1 MSFTKLIEADLSKA
15 ELARANLIGA
25 NLNGINLCGANLTG
39 ANLARANLHYADLRD
54 SELRGA
60 KLIGANLFGADL
72 TRAQALMTNFSDSV
86 LTKACLQ
93 DWNINDLTA
102 FDNVSCQYFYSE
114 IVQQGRRPREGT
126 FKSGEFTA
134 LFQQVVD
141 TVDLIFIDGLD
152 WQSFFASFQE
162 LRQQYDDAEIN
173 IQAIEKKSRGA
184 FVVRLEVSEP
194 LDKAILQ
201 QSWNDIYEKNQQLQ
215 AQLLKTE
222 GKLEGYKEQLDD
234 FQQKVLKGM
243 NAPKYEL
250 SHAQFAVGFA
260 ETLQRDQI
268 GGTINN
274 YGTSLDDITH
284 LITTL
289 REHAQ
294 AFPAENKDK
303 ALDVLKD
310 LERDI
315 QDPEPD
321 PNRIGRRLKRLVAIA
336 TMVGALTG
344 GVRPFPVTSTP
355 SQAMCL
361 S

>member
-114 IVQQGRRPREGT
+114 IVQQGRRPRGGK
-126 FKSGEFTA
+126 FKPGEFTA

-162 LRQQYDDAEIN
+162 LRQQ
-173 IQAIEKKSRGA
+173 
-184 FVVRLEVSEP
+184 
-194 LDKAILQ
+194 
-201 QSWNDIYEKNQQLQ
+201 
-215 AQLLKTE
+215 
-222 GKLEGYKEQLDD
+222 
-234 FQQKVLKGM
+234 
-243 NAPKYEL
+243 
-250 SHAQFAVGFA
+250 
-260 ETLQRDQI
+260 
-268 GGTINN
+268 
-274 YGTSLDDITH
+274 
-284 LITTL
+284 
-289 REHAQ
+289 
-294 AFPAENKDK
+294 
-303 ALDVLKD
+303 
-310 LERDI
+310 
-315 QDPEPD
+315 
-321 PNRIGRRLKRLVAIA
+321 
-336 TMVGALTG
+336 
-344 GVRPFPVTSTP
+344 
-355 SQAMCL
+355 
-361 S
+361 